1 VSTIVNTNVSAIGAK
16 TAMAH
21 SQRSLEKSMQQLSTG
36 HRINSA
42 ADDAAGL
49 TIGNKLGV
57 QIVSLN
63 QAVRNANEGIAMLQ
77 TADGASGQM
86 VAMFQRMRELAIQ
99 AANDTN
105 DQSGRDALNLEFAEL
120 QSEISN
126 SIRNTSWNGMQL
138 LDLGSGSS
146 TNVHFHVGPSSSD
159 NIALPLASLNSSD
172 VETALDTTTTNISS
186 LADATSSLTLIDN
199 AITQIDNERGKWGA
213 MMNRL
218 TFAADNANNIALNSS
233 ASRSRIMD
241 TDYAQATAEMAKAM
255 ILDSAGSAMLTQAN
269 QRPMYV
275 LALLS

>member
-1 VSTIVNTNVSAIGAK
+1 VSTIVNTNVSSIGAK
-16 TAMAH
+16 NALAQ

-36 HRINSA
+36 YRINSA

-49 TIGNKLGV
+49 AISNKLGT
-57 QIVSLN
+57 QIGSLN
-63 QAVRNANEGIAMLQ
+63 QAVRNANDGISMLQ

-99 AANDTN
+99 AGNDTN
-105 DQSGRDALNLEFAEL
+105 DQSGRDALNLEFTEL
-120 QSEISN
+120 QTEISN
-126 SIRNTSWNGMQL
+126 SISNTSWNGMQL

-146 TNVHFHVGPSSSD
+146 TNFYFHVGPSSSD

-172 VETALDTTTTNISS
+172 VQTALTTASIDS
-186 LADATSSLTLIDN
+186 LANATSSLTLIDN
-199 AITQIDNERGKWGA
+199 AITQIDTERGKWGA

-218 TFAADNANNIALNSS
+218 TFAADNATNVSLNSS
-233 ASRSRIMD
+233 ASRSRILD

-269 QRPMYV
+269 QQPMYV